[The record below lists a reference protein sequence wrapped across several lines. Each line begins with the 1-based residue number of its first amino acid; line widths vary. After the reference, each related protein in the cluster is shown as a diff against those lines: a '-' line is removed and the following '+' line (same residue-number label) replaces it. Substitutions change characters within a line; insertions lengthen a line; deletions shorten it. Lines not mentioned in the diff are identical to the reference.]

1 MDEDAMDVLYDMDI
15 LTLKFLSDICSEYFV
30 ILLSILSMAS
40 NQKSIA
46 KYFIWKAGPFDNK
59 PRVCYKC

>member
-46 KYFIWKAGPFDNK
+46 KYFIWKAGPF
-59 PRVCYKC
+59 R